1 MSLRGTKL
9 HVKILKKEGVIES
22 SVLNMKVRDVLEK
35 LDEKQR
41 RTVMQCR
48 ETCGIPCLDREIDVE
63 TDEDL
68 VKFLKAIS
76 NPLRLKILKL
86 LKDNWLC
93 VCIIALALEQDQTL
107 ISHHLRTLRSLGLI
121 EVRKEGKMHFYR
133 TNKEA
138 LERYLKR
145 VTLELV

>member
-1 MSLRGTKL
+1 LRNPF
-9 HVKILKKEGVIES
+9 HVKILKKVNAINS
-22 SVLNMKVRDVLEK
+22 PVLNMKVRDILEK
-35 LDEKQR
+35 LDEKQKK
-41 RTVMQCR
+41 TVMRCN
-48 ETCGIPCLDREIDVE
+48 ETCGIPSLDREIDVE
-63 TDEDL
+63 VEEDL

-133 TNKEA
+133 TNTKV
-138 LERYLKR
+138 LEEYLKR
-145 VTLELV
+145 VGSELV

>member
-1 MSLRGTKL
+1 
-9 HVKILKKEGVIES
+9 
-22 SVLNMKVRDVLEK
+22 MKVGDILDR

-41 RTVMQCR
+41 RTVMQCH
-48 ETCGIPCLDREIDVE
+48 ETCGIPALDREVDTEVEEDV
-63 TDEDL
+63 

-93 VCIIALALEQDQTL
+93 VCIISLILEQDQTL
-107 ISHHLRTLRSLGLI
+107 ISHHLRTLRSLNLI

-133 TNKEA
+133 TNREVLK
-138 LERYLKR
+138 RYLEK
-145 VTLELV
+145 VGVELV